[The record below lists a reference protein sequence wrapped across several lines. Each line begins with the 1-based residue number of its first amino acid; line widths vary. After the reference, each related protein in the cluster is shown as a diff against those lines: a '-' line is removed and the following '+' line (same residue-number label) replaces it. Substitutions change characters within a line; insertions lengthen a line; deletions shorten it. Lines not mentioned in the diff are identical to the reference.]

1 MLEKYTNQHVS
12 LKEDATMFVNHHML
26 ISSHKNNIKEQ
37 LQHVHVSEN
46 VVVTSNIVQS
56 HAFFQ

>member
-1 MLEKYTNQHVS
+1 
-12 LKEDATMFVNHHML
+12 MFVNHHML